1 MMPEVAVV
9 VRRSPHRA
17 LLSLIVLVGL
27 LLPALA
33 PAEPGP
39 RWESL
44 PWDDRIGAPWF
55 ESQARAG
62 DVEAQYRLGEIYE
75 AGLGDKESDE
85 AMAIT
90 WYGKAAEQGH
100 VQTAFRLGRL
110 LERQSGQADA
120 AVAAYR
126 QASRAGLPEATYNLA
141 RLHRDGVGVERNLRR
156 AAELYR
162 QAYAEGLTRATL
174 DLAQLALVGI
184 ERDEVVALAWALRAE
199 EDGVPGAAVFAARLK
214 TLLAP
219 EARETAERLSGDLPR
234 P

>member
-1 MMPEVAVV
+1 MTLEVAVA
-9 VRRSPHRA
+9 VRRLPHRA
-17 LLSLIVLVGL
+17 LLSLVVLVGL
-27 LLPALA
+27 LLPGLAL
-33 PAEPGP
+33 AEPGP

-75 AGLGDKESDE
+75 SGLGDTESDE
-85 AMAIT
+85 AVAIA

-100 VQTAFRLGRL
+100 VQAAFRLGRL

-162 QAYAEGLTRATL
+162 QAYAEGLRRATL
-174 DLAQLALVGI
+174 DLAQLALVGV
-184 ERDEVVALAWALRAE
+184 ERDEVVSLAWALRARE
-199 EDGVPGAAVFAARLK
+199 EDVPGAAAFAEQLSA
-214 TLLAP
+214 LLAP
-219 EARETAERLSGDLPR
+219 EARQTAVRLSDDLPR

>member
-1 MMPEVAVV
+1 MMPGVSVA
-9 VRRSPHRA
+9 VRRSLRRT
-17 LLSLIVLVGL
+17 LLSLVVLSGF
-27 LLPALA
+27 LLPGLALA
-33 PAEPGP
+33 EPAP

-44 PWDDRIGAPWF
+44 PWDERIGAPWF

-62 DVEAQYRLGEIYE
+62 DAEAQYRLGEIYE
-75 AGLGDKESDE
+75 SGLGEAEIDE

-100 VQTAFRLGRL
+100 VQAAFRLGRL
-110 LERQSGQADA
+110 LERQPGQADA

-141 RLHRDGVGVERNLRR
+141 RLHRDGVGVERSLRR
-156 AAELYR
+156 AATLYR
-162 QAYAEGLTRATL
+162 QAYAEGLTRAAL
-174 DLAQLALVGI
+174 DLAQLALVGV

-199 EDGVPGAAVFAARLK
+199 EEGVPGAAAFAERLK

-219 EARETAERLSGDLPR
+219 EARETAVRLSGDLPR

>member
-1 MMPEVAVV
+1 MTPEVAVA
-9 VRRSPHRA
+9 VRRLPHRA
-17 LLSLIVLVGL
+17 LLSLVVLVGL
-27 LLPALA
+27 LWSGLA
-33 PAEPGP
+33 SAEPGP

-44 PWDDRIGAPWF
+44 PWSDRIGAPWF

-62 DVEAQYRLGEIYE
+62 NVEAQYRLGEIYE
-75 AGLGDKESDE
+75 SGLGDRESDE
-85 AMAIT
+85 AMAIA

-100 VQTAFRLGRL
+100 VQAAFRLGRL
-110 LERQSGQADA
+110 LERQSGQSDA

-141 RLHRDGVGVERNLRR
+141 RLRRDGVGVERNLRR

-162 QAYAEGLTRATL
+162 QAYTEGLTRASL
-174 DLAQLALVGI
+174 DLAQLALVGV

-199 EDGVPGAAVFAARLK
+199 EDGVPGAAVFAERLK

-219 EARETAERLSGDLPR
+219 EAQETAVRLSGDLPR